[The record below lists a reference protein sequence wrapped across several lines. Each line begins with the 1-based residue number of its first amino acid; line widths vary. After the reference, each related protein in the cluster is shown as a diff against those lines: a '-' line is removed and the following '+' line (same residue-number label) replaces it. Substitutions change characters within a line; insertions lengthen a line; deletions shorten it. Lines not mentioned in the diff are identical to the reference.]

1 MQPPDR
7 QPSRG
12 SPRTPSASNWEIAL
26 SVDGNFSGLRTV
38 RGALIEYTEAPDP
51 LALFFDFNPSSMT
64 RTRAVTIR
72 TGDAAGTTGGY
83 DFASKSEVP
92 RASQGVS
99 TQPESLS
106 AKILLDATDRM
117 NAGDPVAAT
126 VGVQPEID
134 ILRTMVE
141 PKSQTPEGARTLAA
155 LGEGDGRA
163 FSRDRYASVLLF
175 QWGAI
180 SLPVFMTQAQVELR
194 ELLPNLFPYRAE
206 ATLALQVIESSN
218 PIYTTELKRQTTS
231 ATSRVLTLG
240 GNNPL

>member
-1 MQPPDR
+1 MQF
-7 QPSRG
+7 SFNYETVMIE
-12 SPRTPSASNWEIAL
+12 S
-26 SVDGNFSGLRTV
+26 GNFSGLRII
-38 RGALIEYTEAPDP
+38 RGALIEFTEAPDP

-64 RTRAVTIR
+64 RTRAVTIK
-72 TGDAAGTTGGY
+72 TGDAAGTAGGY

-117 NAGDPVAAT
+117 NAGDPIAT
-126 VGVQPEID
+126 EVGVQPEID
-134 ILRTMVE
+134 IVRTMLE

-155 LGEGDGRA
+155 LGADDARA

-180 SLPVFMTQAQVELR
+180 SLPVFMTQAQVEIQA
-194 ELLPNLFPYRAE
+194 LLPNLFPYRAE
-206 ATLALQVIESSN
+206 ATLSLQVIESMN

-231 ATSRVLTLG
+231 AAARVLTLG
-240 GNNPL
+240 GQSPL